1 MKVMSADYAAF
12 LAEIATRTVV
22 VIVFLAVGLRL
33 LGKRQ
38 IGQMNLF
45 DLALIMLVANAVQNA
60 MTNGNGNL
68 SVGIVSAS
76 ALLIAGRTLTAFLL
90 RNPKL
95 EKHVI
100 GSPSILVN
108 EGEFVK
114 DHMKREHITEEQVMA
129 AMRSHAICELEE
141 VAMAVLEVDGTI
153 SIVPRE
159 SEQHRTKKR
168 VSHFRKTGT

>member
-1 MKVMSADYAAF
+1 MSPQYAAF
-12 LAEIATRTVV
+12 LAAIAARTVI
-22 VIVFLAVGLRL
+22 VIVCLTVGLRL

-45 DLALIMLVANAVQNA
+45 DLALIMLLANAVQNA
-60 MTNGNGNL
+60 MTNGSGNL

-76 ALLIAGRTLTAFLL
+76 ALLIAGRTLTAFVL
-90 RNPKL
+90 RNPRL

-100 GSPSILVN
+100 GSPTILVN

-129 AMRSHAICELEE
+129 AMRAHSICELDE
-141 VAMAVLEVDGTI
+141 VAMAILEVDGTI
-153 SIVPRE
+153 SIVPCE
-159 SEQHRTKKR
+159 AEQHRTKKR
-168 VSHFRKTGT
+168 VAHFRKTGV

>member
-1 MKVMSADYAAF
+1 MSANYAAF
-12 LAEIATRTVV
+12 LASIATRTVIV
-22 VIVFLAVGLRL
+22 MVFLAVGLRL

-68 SVGIVSAS
+68 SVGIVSS
-76 ALLIAGRTLTAFLL
+76 TALLIAGRTLTAFLL

-100 GSPSILVN
+100 GSPTILIN

-114 DHMKREHITEEQVMA
+114 DHMKREHVTEEQVMA
-129 AMRSHAICELEE
+129 AMRSHSICELDE
-141 VAMAVLEVDGTI
+141 VAMAVLEIDGTI

-159 SEQHRTKKR
+159 AEQHRTKKR
-168 VSHFRKTGT
+168 VSHFRKTGS

>member
-1 MKVMSADYAAF
+1 MSKEYAAF
-12 LAEIATRTVV
+12 LAAIAVRTV
-22 VIVFLAVGLRL
+22 IVMICLAVGLRL

-45 DLALIMLVANAVQNA
+45 DLALIMLLANAVQNA
-60 MTNGNGNL
+60 MTNGSGNL
-68 SVGIVSAS
+68 SVGVVSAS

-108 EGEFVK
+108 NGEFIQ

-129 AMRSHAICELEE
+129 AMRAHSICEVDE

-153 SIVPRE
+153 SIVPCE

-168 VSHFRKTGT
+168 VAHFRKTGT

>member
-1 MKVMSADYAAF
+1 MSTAYLAF
-12 LAEIATRTVV
+12 LAAIAARTVV
-22 VIVFLAVGLRL
+22 VIVFLVIGLRL

-45 DLALIMLVANAVQNA
+45 DLALIMLLANAVQNA

-68 SVGIVSAS
+68 TVGIVSSS
-76 ALLIAGRTLTAFLL
+76 ALLIVGRALTALLL
-90 RNPKL
+90 RKPTL

-108 EGEFVK
+108 DGEFVQ
-114 DHMKREHITEEQVMA
+114 DHMKREHITEEQLMA
-129 AMRSHAICELEE
+129 AMRAHSICELDE

-153 SIVPRE
+153 SIVPCE
-159 SEQHRTKKR
+159 AEQHRTKKR
-168 VSHFRKTGT
+168 VAHFRKTGT

>member
-1 MKVMSADYAAF
+1 MHLMSSGYAAF
-12 LAEIATRTVV
+12 LAAIATRTVV
-22 VIVFLAVGLRL
+22 VMVFLALGLRL

-45 DLALIMLVANAVQNA
+45 DLALIMLLANAVQNA

-76 ALLIAGRTLTAFLL
+76 ALLIAGRTLTAFIL

-108 EGEFVK
+108 EGKFVK
-114 DHMKREHITEEQVMA
+114 DHMKREHISEEQVLA
-129 AMRSHAICELEE
+129 AMRSHAICELSE

-153 SIVPRE
+153 SIVPCE

-168 VSHFRKTGT
+168 VAHFRKTGT

>member
-1 MKVMSADYAAF
+1 MTLMSGGYAAF
-12 LAEIATRTVV
+12 LASIATRTII
-22 VIVFLAVGLRL
+22 VIVFLVVGLRL

-45 DLALIMLVANAVQNA
+45 DLALVMLVANAVQNA

-68 SVGIVSAS
+68 STGIVAAT
-76 ALLIAGRTLTAFLL
+76 ALLVAGRTLTAFLL

-95 EKHVI
+95 EKHII

-108 EGEFVK
+108 DGGFVK

-129 AMRSHAICELEE
+129 AVRSHAICEIDE

-159 SEQHRTKKR
+159 AEQHRTKKR